1 MKKKL
6 LILSP
11 IQFGYFTDT
20 LKYCQYAGDEFDITY
35 LSWDYGK
42 PRVEMA
48 GIKVKYISR
57 QSNLISRNIRLLKAY
72 LNEIKQGHDAVFAH
86 YIKGL
91 FLVKLLSTN
100 RNFIIDIRT
109 LSVHPGKY
117 YRFIYDSILRFEIC
131 FFKKVSVISEG
142 VARKLKLKNYYLL
155 PLGGECFTSLPKSF
169 ETLSLL
175 YVGTLLNR
183 NIIECVKGFHQFIGA
198 YPQAP
203 VSKFTIV
210 GNSPGPELEEIR
222 VYIADHNLGDRIITT
237 GEVPQNQLHSFFE
250 AANVGISYIP
260 MRSYFQYQ
268 PPTKTFE
275 YLVSGMPVIATKT
288 YENQK
293 VVKENAGVL
302 IEDNAQSFFQGMV
315 AITGKKDIFNS
326 DTIKREHTE
335 FLWKNVVADK
345 FSTFIKKSL

>member
-20 LKYCQYAGDEFDITY
+20 LKYCQYAADEFDITY

-42 PRVEMA
+42 PMVEMP

-57 QSNLISRNIRLLKAY
+57 RSNIITRNIRLLKAY
-72 LNEIKQGHDAVFAH
+72 LSEIRQGHDVIFAH
-86 YIKGL
+86 YIKGVS
-91 FLVKLLSTN
+91 LVKLLSPN

-109 LSVHPGKY
+109 LSVHPGKF
-117 YRFIYDSILRFEIC
+117 YRSIYNSVLRLELL
-131 FFKKVSVISEG
+131 FFKKISIISDG
-142 VARKLKLKNYYLL
+142 IARKLRVKNYYLL
-155 PLGGECFTSLPKSF
+155 PLGGECFTSRPKSF

-183 NIIECVKGFHQFIGA
+183 NMIECVKGFHQFVEV

-203 VSKFTIV
+203 VSTFTIV

-222 VYIADHNLGDRIITT
+222 AYIAAHNLGERIITT
-237 GEVPQNQLHSFFE
+237 GEIPQNQLHQFFE
-250 AANVGISYIP
+250 AANIGISYIP

-275 YLVSGMPVIATKT
+275 YLVSGLPVIATST

-293 VVKENAGVL
+293 VVNEDTGVL
-302 IEDNAQSFFQGMV
+302 IEDNAQSFFQGV
-315 AITGKKDIFNS
+315 LAITGKNNIFAANALKS
-326 DTIKREHTE
+326 DYAG
-335 FLWKNVVADK
+335 FLWKNIVADK
-345 FSTFIKKSL
+345 FVPFIKGS